1 MLDRV
6 LHERLEDQSR
16 NLGVERDGIDVVI
29 DRVPVLNS
37 RLFGREV
44 RLEELEFVWK
54 RNARGAGSRERN
66 PKKIAQ
72 ATDHSVRRL
81 GLGVDQG
88 RDSVERVEQ
97 EMRM

>member
-16 NLGVERDGIDVVI
+16 NLGVERVGIDVVI
-29 DRVPVLNS
+29 DREPVLKS
-37 RLFGREV
+37 RLFDLEIL
-44 RLEELEFVWK
+44 LEELEFLVK
-54 RNARGAGSRERN
+54 RNARGARTRERN